1 MNRLLYSELT
11 TEEMRFVFGGAA
23 GGSDDKVAS
32 AAESGALA
40 GMGAIGAIMAGALAA
55 GEIGVIGG
63 LAGIAAGAIIGGTI
77 TGITYAVWHAGSAD
91 RHGK

>member
-11 TEEMRFVFGGAA
+11 TEEMRFVFGEAA
-23 GGSDDKVAS
+23 GGSDDNVAS
-32 AAESGALA
+32 AAES
-40 GMGAIGAIMAGALAA
+40 GALAA

-77 TGITYAVWHAGSAD
+77 TGVTYAVWHAGSAD

>member
-11 TEEMRFVFGGAA
+11 TEEMRFVFGEAA

-32 AAESGALA
+32 VAESGALA
-40 GMGAIGAIMAGALAA
+40 GMGAIMTGALAA

-77 TGITYAVWHAGSAD
+77 TGVTYAVWHAGSAD